1 MTRLHQN
8 VEELL
13 VRLTEDSQG
22 EIELVRALGDAIR
35 RVDEQLLR
43 EVRTVTV
50 QHEMRREAIL
60 SELQT
65 LATRLCVLPAR
76 SMPKPQVGAID
87 QHSQYEQAAIDQR
100 PRYETEEIDVPQNVN
115 GGADWRQ
122 ATQNI
127 TDDFEFTFNEPRH

>member
-13 VRLTEDSQG
+13 ARLTEDSQG
-22 EIELVRALGDAIR
+22 EMELVRALGDAIR

-60 SELQT
+60 GELQT
-65 LATRLCVLPAR
+65 LAGRLCVLPAP
-76 SMPKPQVGAID
+76 SAQKPSVTAID
-87 QHSQYEQAAIDQR
+87 QQARYEQQAIDRQ
-100 PRYETEEIDVPQNVN
+100 PRYETQEIDAPHNVN

-127 TDDFEFTFNEPRH
+127 SDDFEFTFNEPRH